1 MHHSGLFLSM
11 VCALLVAG
19 ALSPAVA
26 AEQGQLTITPGRDVV
41 ALTLNL
47 NRGDGVDYSW
57 SADASVDFRLEDLAG
72 TTTFVD
78 RPGQVGSGTFQAPTD
93 GAFTF
98 SFRNRNTITVTV
110 QWTVNLRG
118 ALTPTLGILLA
129 ASAIVVGGIVLVLV
143 LRRQRTRPNRE
154 LANEL
159 ATVRPASS

>member
-26 AEQGQLTITPGRDVV
+26 AEQGQLTITPGRDAV

-98 SFRNRNTITVTV
+98 SFRNRNTISVTV

-129 ASAIVVGGIVLVLV
+129 ASAIVVGGIVLVLL
-143 LRRQRTRPNRE
+143 LRRQRTRSPKPR
-154 LANEL
+154 
-159 ATVRPASS
+159 TKSP